1 MIPQSNIQTII
12 DTARIE
18 EVVGDFVHLKKRGVN
33 LLGLCPF
40 HNEKTPSFTVS
51 PAKGIYKCFGCGAA
65 GSSVGF
71 IMEHEHLSYPEALKY
86 LARKYQIE
94 VEEEEQS
101 AEQIAQYNER
111 ESMLQTVDFASK
123 FFVEQLWE
131 TNKGKSIGLNYL
143 TERGISTEMIR
154 KFQLG
159 YSPDE
164 WTALTDHALKNAHD
178 IKLLE
183 KTGLTILRE
192 NDQKFDRFKG
202 RVMFPIHNLSG
213 QVIGFGG
220 RTLSTD
226 KKQAKYLN
234 SPESD
239 LYHKS
244 KVLYGISFA
253 RNEMVRADNCFL
265 VEGYTDVISLFD
277 SGIENVVASSG
288 TALTADQIKLIK
300 RFTNNITVLYDGD
313 FAGIKAGLRGV
324 DMILAEGMNVRVV
337 LFPEG
342 EDPDSFARSHR
353 SSEVKEYVTGQAQ
366 DFISFK
372 TSLLSDEAQNDPIKR
387 AGLIKEIVQSISV
400 IPDAITRQ
408 VYVRE
413 CSTLLEMP
421 EQTLMNELN
430 KLLHKKFKDET
441 YSTKKQQSTST
452 SATLV
457 KPKSEENTLRS
468 RLSFQEE
475 NLSRLLLKYGHMDF
489 EIKRKNQ
496 EPIEVNVAAYII
508 DQMELDN
515 LQFENQI
522 YHAIYQEF
530 EKSLETEIFQPHSYF
545 INHENSEV
553 ARFSV
558 DQLMDKYDLSP
569 NWMEAKNIYVKSEER
584 DHLSMSVQNSIFS
597 YKLSVL
603 ERDIQELSQVL
614 KDTKDDEE
622 LEKTLLTISKKE
634 SQKKFLSDELGR
646 IVLR

>member
-1 MIPQSNIQTII
+1 MIPQSTIQQII

-18 EVVGDFVHLKKRGVN
+18 EVVGDYVSLKKRGVN

-94 VEEEEQS
+94 VEEEEQT

-131 TNKGKSIGLNYL
+131 TDKGKSIGLNYL
-143 TERGISTEMIR
+143 TERGISTEMIK

-178 IKLLE
+178 ISLLE
-183 KTGLTILRE
+183 KTGLTIIRE
-192 NDQKFDRFKG
+192 DKKFDRFKG

-213 QVIGFGG
+213 QVIAFGG

-253 RNEMVRADNCFL
+253 RNEMVREDNCFL

-277 SGIENVVASSG
+277 SGVENVVASSG
-288 TALTADQIKLIK
+288 TALTTDQIKLIK
-300 RFTNNITVLYDGD
+300 RFTNNVTVLYDGD

-337 LFPEG
+337 MFPEG

-353 SSEVKEYVTGQAQ
+353 SSEVKEYITDQAQ

-372 TSLLSDEAQNDPIKR
+372 TNLLSDEAQSDPIKR

-413 CSTLLEMP
+413 CSSMLEMP

-430 KLLHKKFKDET
+430 KLLHKKFKDE
-441 YSTKKQQSTST
+441 SFSNKKQSGSTS
-452 SATLV
+452 SQSPV
-457 KPKSEENTLRS
+457 KVKSEENTLVS

-475 NLSRLLLKYGHMDF
+475 NLCRL
-489 EIKRKNQ
+489 
-496 EPIEVNVAAYII
+496 
-508 DQMELDN
+508 
-515 LQFENQI
+515 
-522 YHAIYQEF
+522 
-530 EKSLETEIFQPHSYF
+530 
-545 INHENSEV
+545 
-553 ARFSV
+553 
-558 DQLMDKYDLSP
+558 
-569 NWMEAKNIYVKSEER
+569 
-584 DHLSMSVQNSIFS
+584 
-597 YKLSVL
+597 
-603 ERDIQELSQVL
+603 
-614 KDTKDDEE
+614 
-622 LEKTLLTISKKE
+622 
-634 SQKKFLSDELGR
+634 
-646 IVLR
+646 